1 MTELERM
8 LKESLEH
15 TEQLLRDSQASHA
28 QTLQQHNRELEQIKK
43 EIQTLQTKQHTMT
56 AHLARLNAVYESLQP
71 LLVRLNALLPGK

>member
-15 TEQLLRDSQASHA
+15 TEQLLRDSQARHT

-43 EIQTLQTKQHTMT
+43 EI
-56 AHLARLNAVYESLQP
+56 
-71 LLVRLNALLPGK
+71 